1 MTFRQSR
8 TIPFDQG
15 SGPTLIC
22 TFCINSLSFPLFPLA
37 TFSRFL
43 GVHLFPFPRFALQR
57 VFCAKI
63 TAERMSKATGVGV
76 GQRAPDFMLRDGADQ
91 DWKLSDQRGKV
102 VVLLFY
108 PGDETPICTRQMCS
122 VRDRW
127 DDYSATGEEVVGIST
142 DSVESHKKFAE
153 HHDLPLRL
161 LSDAGG
167 DVARMYGA
175 QSLIP
180 GKVARSV
187 FVIDANGVIRYRDVR
202 PLGLFRPK
210 DEDVIRAIREAQKAV
225 GSRQ

>member
-1 MTFRQSR
+1 
-8 TIPFDQG
+8 
-15 SGPTLIC
+15 
-22 TFCINSLSFPLFPLA
+22 
-37 TFSRFL
+37 
-43 GVHLFPFPRFALQR
+43 
-57 VFCAKI
+57 
-63 TAERMSKATGVGV
+63 MSKQSSPQVGDS
-76 GQRAPDFMLRDGADQ
+76 APDFTLPDGDGNA
-91 DWKLSDQRGKV
+91 WSLNANRGKV

-127 DDYSATGEEVVGIST
+127 EDYASTGAEVVGIST

-161 LSDAGG
+161 LSDAKGE
-167 DVARMYGA
+167 VAKLYGA

-187 FVIDANGVIRYRDVR
+187 FVIDPAGVIRHQDVR

-210 DEDVIRAIREAQKAV
+210 DDDVLKAIAAA
-225 GSRQ
+225 GA